1 MLAFVDKAIA
11 LDQRHAFAHRLRGS
25 ILLADNRPEHA
36 CVAFFRA
43 NEIARDIAS
52 YEGLVEAYLAA
63 EKYREAICTAKEA
76 ISLARGNPRA
86 VALIGWAF
94 AQASNSNQGM
104 VVEGRDKAKRALRTA
119 LTLDPC
125 AIRPLFALVDIYAQE
140 RDFEACTTLLK
151 RGMEGTSESF
161 STGMHSHQDL
171 LYAKLG
177 EVHTLSAGYQ
187 EAMTCFHTAI
197 SLNPDCIGKCVGPP
211 LFLQPWLL
219 SINST
224 IPTYFLSSFYIMLQ
238 RHSGDWIDSRRSLEG
253 SIQTAMYQETK
264 SQKILPRVR
273 EQARTTATRQHM
285 Q

>member
-1 MLAFVDKAIA
+1 MEKAIA

-25 ILLADNRPEHA
+25 ILLADNRADHA

-52 YEGLVEAYLAA
+52 YEGLVEAYIAA
-63 EKYREAICTAKEA
+63 DKYREAICTAKEA

-86 VALIGWAF
+86 VALVGWAF
-94 AQASNSNQGM
+94 AQASDSQSM

-119 LTLDPC
+119 LTLDPS

-151 RGMEGTSESF
+151 RGMEGTTESS
-161 STGMHSHQDL
+161 STGMHNHQDL

-197 SLNPDCIGKCVGPP
+197 AMNPNCIGKFLYYVDERNSLVGM
-211 LFLQPWLL
+211 F
-219 SINST
+219 
-224 IPTYFLSSFYIMLQ
+224 
-238 RHSGDWIDSRRSLEG
+238 
-253 SIQTAMYQETK
+253 
-264 SQKILPRVR
+264 
-273 EQARTTATRQHM
+273 
-285 Q
+285 